1 MRLIVV
7 GSKSSGNGFLLEAEN
22 GEQLIIEA
30 GRPLKEASICGMKRS
45 HACGVLISHEHGDH
59 CKYAKEF
66 IRAGIEVYSCKS
78 VADKIPGVNILKA
91 DKTYKIGSF
100 SVTPFKV
107 EHDCE
112 NYGYLI
118 YHPECRSIF
127 FATDCYNLHQV
138 IKGCST
144 YLMECNYEDSLL
156 QRAIDNGYTN
166 PSQADRIRLS
176 HMSLAHA
183 IDFLQQCEAE
193 KSARQ
198 IVLIHGSSRHLNPE
212 LAVNKFQ
219 QVLGIPTYYAS
230 KGMNVNLIKKLKLWQ
245 CTM

>member
-1 MRLIVV
+1 MRLIVTE
-7 GSKSSGNGFLLEAEN
+7 SNSSGNGYILEAEN
-22 GEQLIIEA
+22 CDQLCIEA
-30 GRPLKEASICGMKRS
+30 GRPLKEFSKYGMKRS
-45 HACGVLISHEHGDH
+45 RVCGMLLSHEHGDH

-66 IRAGIEVYSCKS
+66 IKAGIDAYSCKS
-78 VADKIPGVNILKA
+78 VAEKVQGVNILEA
-91 DKTYKIGSF
+91 GKTYNIGSF
-100 SVTPFKV
+100 RVTPFKV

-112 NYGYLI
+112 DYGYLI
-118 YHPECRSIF
+118 YHPECGTIF
-127 FATDCYNLHQV
+127 FATDCYNLHQA

-198 IVLIHGSSRHLNPE
+198 IILIHGSSRHLNPE

-230 KGMNVNLIKKLKLWQ
+230 KGLNINLIKKLKIWKK
-245 CTM
+245 